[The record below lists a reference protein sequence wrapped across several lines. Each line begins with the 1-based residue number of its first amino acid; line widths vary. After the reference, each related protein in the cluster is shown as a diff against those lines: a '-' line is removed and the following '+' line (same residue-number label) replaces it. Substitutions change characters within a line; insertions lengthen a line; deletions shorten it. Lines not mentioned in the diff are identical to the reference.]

1 MKEYK
6 VGDVVT
12 YMIRSSDWM
21 RGPIVRGVRR
31 RSSGYDLFYDYDIV
45 DE

>member
-12 YMIRSSDWM
+12 YMIRPSDWM

-31 RSSGYDLFYDYDIV
+31 RSSEAATTYSLILI
-45 DE
+45 